1 MFLYILLFVYL
12 YELLFISFAF
22 LLSLFFFL
30 KRRPPPRSTRTDTLF
45 PYTTLFRS
53 ISSIAQSGAQNVEI
67 GDVTATST
75 AGMAGGV
82 VLDGSD
88 SIRLNSSGTITVAS
102 AAGGAGVAVHSSG
115 ADTAIDVALNDATG

>member
-1 MFLYILLFVYL
+1 MSGNGSVTA
-12 YELLFISFAF
+12 SAGGNAVG
-22 LLSLFFFL
+22 
-30 KRRPPPRSTRTDTLF
+30 
-45 PYTTLFRS
+45 
-53 ISSIAQSGAQNVEI
+53 ISSIAQPGAQNVEI

-88 SIRLNSSGTITVAS
+88 SIRLNSSETITVAA

-115 ADTAIDVALNDATG
+115 ADTDRKSTRLKYRLQCATRMPPYP